1 MVHHNSQELD
11 DGPLAFARPFASEKS
26 GSFTQVSKY
35 DTTSDW
41 DLARLRYL
49 ALDAPASWGAANEA
63 HMPLANTL
71 QPYHSALN
79 W

>member
-1 MVHHNSQELD
+1 MTLKSWTTGRWHL
-11 DGPLAFARPFASEKS
+11 ARPKPSFASGKS

-49 ALDAPASWGAANEA
+49 ALDAPASWRAANERIYRCLIRFN
-63 HMPLANTL
+63 PTTWL
-71 QPYHSALN
+71 
-79 W
+79 

>member
-1 MVHHNSQELD
+1 MVHYDSQELD
-11 DGPLAFARPFASEKS
+11 DGPLAFGSAKPSFASGKS

-49 ALDAPASWGAANEA
+49 TLDAPASWRAANEA
-63 HMPLANTL
+63 YAVG
-71 QPYHSALN
+71 
-79 W
+79 